1 MLQRVTDW
9 SILRAMPEETQGP
22 LTTANA
28 DRDDAL
34 KRLEELEQRVK
45 GAKEALRWQGEF
57 ILQWKKDGLDTTAAE
72 RLLPNLY
79 RRLSAVEK
87 KWIALREELGIPLA
101 EATKPRSATP
111 TVTVQAVGMRV
122 ERSYTR
128 SPRCKSASN
137 ANSHYQLTTA
147 CLLAAVLT
155 SMRPAHPAAS
165 GSPDRQSPLPGLVP
179 ARITRAAR
187 CRLRLQTAPDR
198 CFAPD

>member
-1 MLQRVTDW
+1 
-9 SILRAMPEETQGP
+9 MPEETQGP

-128 SPRCKSASN
+128 SPRCEIGVQRQFTLPTDNGLFAGSSAHVN
-137 ANSHYQLTTA
+137 ASGASCCQRLT
-147 CLLAAVLT
+147 
-155 SMRPAHPAAS
+155 RPAIAAPRIGAS
-165 GSPDRQSPLPGLVP
+165 QNNQSC
-179 ARITRAAR
+179 AM
-187 CRLRLQTAPDR
+187 
-198 CFAPD
+198 